1 VTQDATRP
9 AVVRLASRLASILP
23 DSNFADGLC
32 EAAREVLGADGA
44 SLTMDLSLG
53 TRVLISSV

>member
-32 EAAREVLGADGA
+32 EAAREAPTA
-44 SLTMDLSLG
+44 P
-53 TRVLISSV
+53 R